1 MLIQKSKMDSLL
13 KTYIISFS
21 IVLLYFYII
30 LNNPWNNSNGLT
42 IILFFIISVYALI
55 NIASSI
61 NKRAYSM
68 DMMHWLFIF
77 IFYGVAGI
85 VQYINNRFVY
95 SIQVDDNKLQMVL
108 LLIILW
114 MFFYK
119 IMYITNFKL
128 RSKRITTKLLEVNL
142 RNNKRFIKVGTL
154 VSLFI
159 LIYMINK
166 VGATSFLARNT
177 GKDAF
182 SLNSIAGTLL
192 FTNIARNLVLYIF
205 AISYIH
211 YRNMNYGKLYIILQ
225 GLAVLII
232 NSPISMP
239 RYNAG
244 IIYLGILLIMFPS
257 FKRNKRFF
265 VLFLSAFII
274 LFPMINAFRHT
285 SLSEIYF
292 YIPSLLSRTIDNIAT
307 NFLHGDYDA
316 LSMIINTFDYIKING
331 ISWGHQILGV
341 LFFFVPRSIWNSKPV
356 GSGYTIRVA
365 QGADH
370 TNVSSPLI
378 AEGLMNFG
386 IPGILIFS
394 MFFGKIAAYF
404 DKIYWLKSDITRFID
419 IIYPFGISMFFFMNR
434 GDLLSSFSFASSHV
448 IIFILLFWLNNLTA
462 RLK

>member
-1 MLIQKSKMDSLL
+1 MLIQKSKMDSIL

-30 LNNPWNNSNGLT
+30 LNNSWNNSNVLT

-95 SIQVDDNKLQMVL
+95 SIQVDDQKLQIVL

-119 IMYITNFKL
+119 IVYITNSKF
-128 RSKRITTKLLEVNL
+128 RSKRVTIKLLEVNL
-142 RNNKRFIKVGTL
+142 RNNKRFVKVGTL

-166 VGATSFLARNT
+166 VGAISFMARNT
-177 GKDAF
+177 GWDAF
-182 SLNSIAGTLL
+182 SQNSFAGTLL
-192 FTNIARNLVLYIF
+192 FMNIVRNLVLYIF
-205 AISYIH
+205 VISFIH
-211 YRNMNYGKLYIILQ
+211 YRNMNYGKFYIILQ
-225 GLAVLII
+225 GLALLII

-244 IIYLGILLIMFPS
+244 IIYLGVLLTIFPS
-257 FKRNKRFF
+257 FKRDKRFF

-274 LFPMINAFRHT
+274 LFPMINAFRYT
-285 SLSEIYF
+285 SLIEINF
-292 YIPSLLSRTIDNIAT
+292 DILSRTIDNIAT

-316 LSMIINTFDYIKING
+316 LSMIINTFDYINING
-331 ISWGHQILGV
+331 ISWGYQILGV

-370 TNVSSPLI
+370 ANASSPLI

-386 IPGILIFS
+386 ITGILIFS
-394 MFFGKIAAYF
+394 MFFGKVASYF
-404 DKIYWLKSDITRFID
+404 DKLYWLESDGIRFID
-419 IIYPFGISMFFFMNR
+419 IIYPFLISMFFFMNR

-448 IIFILLFWLNNLTA
+448 VIFTVLFWLNNRTV
-462 RLK
+462 RQK